1 MVRGGPHLA
10 TVAAALLTA
19 AVLVGPAEAESGCA
33 ARVMNDWRDGRIG
46 RSYAV
51 DCYREALQSLPEDLR
66 IYSSAQADI
75 TRALQARVRTAEPEA
90 AAAKTRTRGGGGV
103 SRYLVAAISLALAL
117 AAASVAALRH

>member
-1 MVRGGPHLA
+1 MVRGGPYLA
-10 TVAAALLTA
+10 TLAAALITA
-19 AVLVGPAEAESGCA
+19 AVLVGPAEGESGCA

-46 RSYAV
+46 HSYPV
-51 DCYREALQSLPEDLR
+51 DCYREALQNLPEDLR

-90 AAAKTRTRGGGGV
+90 AAEKTSTRGGGV
-103 SRYLVAAISLALAL
+103 SPYLVASISLALAL